1 MNFTDQNVHDIIASG
16 KPVVIDFW
24 ATWCGPCQR
33 MTPIVEELAE
43 QYKDSAVIGKYNIEE
58 ENDLTTEFRIMSI
71 PTILFF
77 KNGEQ
82 VRDLRLA
89 GAQPKEKLEEQIKN
103 PYPKKVHKFR
113 NHRNNRLI
121 FRYRKHLSE
130 MTFCCFCNF

>member
-1 MNFTDQNVHDIIASG
+1 MNLPKFAGPLGQETKTQPLNTNCNELYR
-16 KPVVIDFW
+16 W
-24 ATWCGPCQR
+24 ATGCGPCQR

-89 GAQPKEKLEEQIKN
+89 GAQPKEKLEEQIK
-103 PYPKKVHKFR
+103 K
-113 NHRNNRLI
+113 LI
-121 FRYRKHLSE
+121 AL
-130 MTFCCFCNF
+130 